1 MKAIFKEDAANIL
14 PRLLPGA
21 TLIDVLDIEDLRST
35 IRVDRVYRIQYRGKP
50 HIFHLEFQASSD
62 EEMAYRLLAYHAGL
76 WRDYRQPVISMIVY
90 LFRSS
95 MVDLPL
101 REIGEHGEI
110 LTFHFL
116 VLALW
121 KLDARQYVQEHA
133 ISMYTLLPAMKNAH
147 AEVLLQAIMSWL
159 SIIRIA
165 KRS

>member
-1 MKAIFKEDAANIL
+1 MRANIL
-14 PRLLPGA
+14 PQSVTGSHFDLTYSISKYLRL
-21 TLIDVLDIEDLRST
+21 T

-95 MVDLPL
+95 IVDLPL

-121 KLDARQYVQEHA
+121 TLDARQYVQEHA
-133 ISMYTLLPAMKNAH
+133 ISMYTLLPRDEKCA
-147 AEVLLQAIMSWL
+147 
-159 SIIRIA
+159 R
-165 KRS
+165 